1 MMELLL
7 KPGPGPRTQT
17 PDADPRPG
25 PWTLDP
31 DSGPNPGPWTRTL
44 KNMGNS

>member
-7 KPGPGPRTQT
+7 KPGHGPRTQT

-25 PWTLDP
+25 
-31 DSGPNPGPWTRTL
+31 SGLWTRTL
-44 KNMGNS
+44 DPGPGP

>member
-7 KPGPGPRTQT
+7 KPGPGPRTLD
-17 PDADPRPG
+17 PDLDSGPE

-31 DSGPNPGPWTRTL
+31 DPEKPGP
-44 KNMGNS
+44 